1 LKNDL
6 NIRITTFNKWNVF
19 IGHIYQVIYVTSS
32 TVHEYK
38 TLVIIMFKV
47 YVLLYYFVAATML
60 LALDMSSLLIFVQI
74 NVV

>member
-19 IGHIYQVIYVTSS
+19 IGVIYVTSS

-38 TLVIIMFKV
+38 ALVIIMFKV